1 MDIER
6 ILTAVTESAPAGM
19 DIFLVGGGIR
29 DRLMGRDVH
38 DLDFILRGNTYL
50 LARRVADRLEGGF
63 FVLDRERG
71 TTRVVL
77 RGEDGRRLTLDFAE
91 IRLATLE
98 EDLASRDFTVNAMAV
113 ALREPERIIDP
124 CEGAMDLREKRLRAC
139 RSTSVLDDPVR
150 ALRAVRLAVSLGFH
164 IERETLNQV
173 REATKL
179 IRRISSERIR
189 DEWVRIVEGRQT
201 SLVVRLM
208 ERTGLL
214 EVLFPELQALRGVQ
228 QPPPHIWDVWEHTL
242 ACVDRLESLLE
253 ALAGEFREDSAQG
266 LTLASAVLWLGR
278 YRQNL
283 REHLDDPLPNDRH
296 LIGLLKMAALFHDA
310 GKPLTAAI
318 DGEGRLRFLGH
329 EMQSAAI
336 GKERA
341 RALVY
346 SNLEVD
352 RLNVI
357 LREHMRVHSLVNTGE
372 LPTRRAIY
380 RFFRDTGPAGVDICL
395 LSLADLWA
403 IYGHTLPQDRW
414 LAELRTC
421 RALMEARWEK
431 NEEMV
436 SPPRLVTGRDLIEAF
451 KLVPGRVVGDL
462 LETIREAQAT
472 GQVATR
478 EEALELAQS
487 VLLRQK
493 GGENDSTQDGSTV
506 C

>member
-6 ILTAVTESAPAGM
+6 ILTAVTEAAPAGL
-19 DIFLVGGGIR
+19 DVFLVGGGIR

-38 DLDFILRGNTYL
+38 DLDFILRGNTYS
-50 LARRVADRLEGGF
+50 LARRVADRLAGGVF
-63 FVLDRERG
+63 TLDRERG

-77 RGEDGRRLTLDFAE
+77 RDEDGHRLTLDFAE
-91 IRLATLE
+91 IRFATLE

-124 CEGAMDLREKRLRAC
+124 CAGAVDLREKRLRAC
-139 RSTSVLDDPVR
+139 GPTSVLDDPVR
-150 ALRAVRLAVSLGFH
+150 ALRAVRLAVSLGFQ

-179 IRRISSERIR
+179 IWRISAERIR
-189 DEWVRIVEGRQT
+189 DEWVRILEGRQT

-214 EVLFPELQALRGVQ
+214 KALFPELQALRGVQ
-228 QPPPHIWDVWEHTL
+228 QPSPHIWDVWEHTL

-253 ALAGEFREDSAQG
+253 VLGGDYREDSAQG

-283 REHLDDPLPNDRH
+283 REHLDDPLPNDRR
-296 LIGLLKMAALFHDA
+296 LIGLLKMAALFHDT

-336 GKERA
+336 GKQRA
-341 RALVY
+341 RELVY
-346 SNLEVD
+346 SNLEID
-352 RLNVI
+352 RLSVI
-357 LREHMRVHSLVNTGE
+357 LREHMRIHSLTSTGE

-380 RFFRDTGPAGVDICL
+380 RFFRDTGPAGVDLCL

-403 IYGHTLPQDRW
+403 VYGHTLPQERW

-421 RALMEARWEK
+421 RTLMEARWEK
-431 NEEMV
+431 PEEMV

-451 KLVPGRVVGDL
+451 KLVPGKVVGDL
-462 LETIREAQAT
+462 LEAIREAQAV
-472 GQVATR
+472 GQVSTR

-487 VLLRQK
+487 MLLQQK
-493 GGENDSTQDGSTV
+493 GGENDSTQSGSTV